1 MDQGKLAKL
10 RQRYAGA
17 GGGDIHHPHFAK
29 VAAAQFT
36 GDKRKWPF
44 ADVATFVGAPY
55 RPDALTTPGLSRPV
69 TCAAQTTE
77 PRSFHN
83 RIRSSSLMPRAF
95 ASSGL
100 TRATK

>member
-1 MDQGKLAKL
+1 MDQDRLAKL

-55 RPDALTTPGLSRPV
+55 RPDACLLYTSRCV
-69 TCAAQTTE
+69 
-77 PRSFHN
+77 
-83 RIRSSSLMPRAF
+83 
-95 ASSGL
+95 
-100 TRATK
+100 